1 MFSNNG
7 RYGFPF
13 FLAVA
18 ALFFISCGQE
28 SGKEAGHP
36 AGSAARVE
44 ARTVIKYARGF
55 RIDYYDR
62 YRDVSI
68 VHLNNGKTDTL
79 HYLLVEQG
87 VEPPHRMKLRHPAR
101 KQRQG
106 GRVER
111 EAAICH

>member
-13 FLAVA
+13 FLVVA
-18 ALFFISCGQE
+18 ALFYISCGRG
-28 SGKEAGHP
+28 SGKEAGHT
-36 AGSAARVE
+36 AGSAARVD

-87 VEPPHRMKLRHPAR
+87 VEPPA
-101 KQRQG
+101 
-106 GRVER
+106 GRPGIPV
-111 EAAICH
+111 I